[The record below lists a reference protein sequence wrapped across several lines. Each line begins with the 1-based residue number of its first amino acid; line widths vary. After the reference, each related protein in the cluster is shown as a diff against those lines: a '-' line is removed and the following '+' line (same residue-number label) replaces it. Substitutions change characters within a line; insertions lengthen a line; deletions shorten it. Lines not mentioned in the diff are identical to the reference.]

1 MILWA
6 IGFQVEIIGR
16 VTLEINK
23 QLPGDLYFSLEFYHY
38 LTMNLE
44 LDSRNVCSV
53 STVKERILLLLK
65 GIINTVSMEV
75 AEPMKK

>member
-1 MILWA
+1 M
-6 IGFQVEIIGR
+6 ETIGR

-23 QLPGDLYFSLEFYHY
+23 RLPGDQYFSLEFYHY
-38 LTMNLE
+38 LTKNLE
-44 LDSRNVCSV
+44 LDSCNVCSV

-75 AEPMKK
+75 AEPLKK

>member
-1 MILWA
+1 M
-6 IGFQVEIIGR
+6 EIIGR

-53 STVKERILLLLK
+53 STVKERILLLK